1 MSTPENRKVHIISL
15 GCVKNTVDSEIIAG
29 GLESAGIDLVDEPTD
44 ASTIIINSCGFIG
57 DAKQESVEVILEA
70 AQLKTEG
77 NLEELLVAGCL
88 SARYKKELT
97 REMPEVDKFFV
108 TEDFRKIF
116 DYIASKPHLAD
127 DPDHRRKL
135 LTPRHYAYLKISEGC
150 DNVCSF
156 CAIPLMRGKQRSR
169 EMDSLVKEAEALA
182 ARGVKEMIVI
192 GQDTTTY
199 GWDLRPKRYLH
210 ELLAALDEVEGLEW
224 IRLHYA
230 HPSHFSRKLIPVFKN
245 AKKLLPYLDIPVQHA
260 STNMLTAMKRGLDAN
275 GLRRLLLELRKE
287 IPNLRLRT
295 SVIVGF
301 PGETEA
307 DFETLLNFLEE
318 IQFDRVGV
326 FTYSEEEDTSG
337 ADLEDDVPMEVK
349 VQRMDAVMDLQH
361 SISFNHNQTLIGEA
375 VEVIIDSPDPD
386 EEGQMLGRTIWDAPE
401 IDQQVII
408 SGTYE
413 PGTIV
418 KLRIDDAGAYELYAS
433 DPQQNIIAIDDV
445 DTPQ

>member
-408 SGTYE
+408 AGTYE

>member
-408 SGTYE
+408 SGKYE

>member
-1 MSTPENRKVHIISL
+1 MINSNKKVHIISL

-29 GLESAGIDLVDEPTD
+29 GLEFAGIELVEQADS
-44 ASTIIINSCGFIG
+44 ANTIIINTCGFIG

-70 AQLKTEG
+70 ARLKTEG
-77 NLEELLVAGCL
+77 KLEELLVAGCL

-97 REMPEVDKFFV
+97 LEMPEVDKFFV
-108 TEDFRKIF
+108 TEDFRNIF

-156 CAIPLMRGKQRSR
+156 CAIPLMRGTQRSR
-169 EMDSLVKEAEALA
+169 DIESLVKEAHSLV
-182 ARGVKEMIVI
+182 ARGVKEMMVI

-210 ELLAALDEVEGLEW
+210 ELLAELDEIEGLEW

-230 HPSHFSRKLIPVFKN
+230 HPSHFSRKLIPIFKK
-245 AKKLLPYLDIPVQHA
+245 AKRILPYLDIPVQHA
-260 STNMLTAMKRGLDAN
+260 STKMLTSMKRGLDAD
-275 GLRRLLLELRKE
+275 GLRRLLLELRQE

-301 PGETEA
+301 PGETEE
-307 DFETLLNFLEE
+307 DFDTLLNFLEE

-326 FTYSEEEDTSG
+326 FAYSEEEDTSG
-337 ADLEDDVPMEVK
+337 ADLEDDVPQEVK
-349 VQRMDAVMDLQH
+349 VARMDAVMDLQH
-361 SISFNHNQTLIGEA
+361 SISFNKNQELIGQELDI
-375 VEVIIDSPDPD
+375 IIDAPDPD
-386 EEGQMLGRTIWDAPE
+386 VDGQMLGRSIWDAPE
-401 IDQQVII
+401 IDQQVFVT
-408 SGTYE
+408 GVYE
-413 PGTIV
+413 PGTVV
-418 KLRIDDAGAYELYAS
+418 KLIIEDAGAYELYAS
-433 DPQQNIIAIDDV
+433 GLDSTFIPLDNIN
-445 DTPQ
+445 

>member
-1 MSTPENRKVHIISL
+1 MESKKKVHIISL

-29 GLESAGIDLVDEPTD
+29 GLEAAGIQLVDEAED
-44 ASTIIINSCGFIG
+44 ANTIIINTCGFIG
-57 DAKQESVEVILEA
+57 DAKEESVEVILDA
-70 AQLKTEG
+70 AQLKTTG
-77 NLEELLVAGCL
+77 QLQELLVAGCL
-88 SARYKKELT
+88 SARYRKELT
-97 REMPEVDKFFV
+97 KEMPEVDRFFV
-108 TEDFRKIF
+108 TEDFRNIF
-116 DYIASKPHLAD
+116 EYIAAKPHLAD

-169 EMDSLVKEAEALA
+169 PIDSLVNEAKSLVK
-182 ARGVKEMIVI
+182 RGVREMMVI

-210 ELLAALDEVEGLEW
+210 ELLTELDQVEGLDW

-230 HPSHFSRKLIPVFKN
+230 HPSHFSRKLIPIFKN
-245 AKKLLPYLDIPVQHA
+245 AKRLLPYLDIPVQHA
-260 STNMLTAMKRGLDAN
+260 SSNMLTAMKRGLDAD
-275 GLRRLLLELRKE
+275 GLRRLFLDLRRE
-287 IPNLRLRT
+287 IPDLRLRT

-301 PGETEA
+301 PGETEE

-337 ADLEDDVPMEVK
+337 AELEDDVPPEVK
-349 VQRMDAVMDLQH
+349 IQRMDAVMDLQH
-361 SISFNHNQTLIGEA
+361 SISFAKNQDLIGE
-375 VEVIIDSPDPD
+375 ELDIIIDSPDPD
-386 EEGQMLGRTIWDAPE
+386 EPGQMLGRTIWDAPE
-401 IDQQVII
+401 IDQQVFVD
-408 SGTYE
+408 GEYE

-418 KLRIDDAGAYELYAS
+418 KLKIVDAGAYELYAS
-433 DPQQNIIAIDDV
+433 GESSNFV
-445 DTPQ
+445 SLESLT

>member
-1 MSTPENRKVHIISL
+1 MTTSIHNKKVHIISL

-29 GLESAGIDLVDEPTD
+29 GLESAGIELVDEAEEAT
-44 ASTIIINSCGFIG
+44 TIIINTCGFIG

-70 AQLKTEG
+70 AQLKTSG
-77 NLEELLVAGCL
+77 KLDELLVAGCL

-97 REMPEVDKFFV
+97 KELPEVDKFFV
-108 TEDFRKIF
+108 AEDFRRIF

-169 EMDSLVKEAEALA
+169 TIESLVNEANALV
-182 ARGVKEMIVI
+182 ARGVKELIVI

-199 GWDLRPKRYLH
+199 GWDLSPKRYLH
-210 ELLAALDEVEGLEW
+210 ELLAELDDIEGLKW

-230 HPSHFSRKLIPVFKN
+230 HPSHFSRKLIPIFKN
-245 AKKLLPYLDIPVQHA
+245 AKRILPYLDIPVQHA
-260 STNMLTAMKRGLDAN
+260 SSNMLALMKRGLDTD

-287 IPNLRLRT
+287 IPQLKLRT

-301 PGETEA
+301 PGESEE

-318 IQFDRVGV
+318 IQFERLGV

-337 ADLEDDVPMEVK
+337 ADLKDDVPQEVK
-349 VQRMDAVMDLQH
+349 IQRMDAVMDLQH
-361 SISFNHNQTLIGEA
+361 SISFNNNQGLIGAELDI
-375 VEVIIDSPDPD
+375 IIDSPDPD
-386 EEGQMLGRTIWDAPE
+386 DDQQMLGRSIWDAPE

-408 SGTYE
+408 SGMYE
-413 PGTIV
+413 LGSIV
-418 KLRIDDAGAYELYAS
+418 KLKIDDAGAYELYAS
-433 DPQQNIIAIDDV
+433 GATATLISIDNIK
-445 DTPQ
+445 

>member
-1 MSTPENRKVHIISL
+1 MTTSTQFKKVHIISL

-29 GLESAGIDLVDEPTD
+29 GLESAGIQLVDQAED
-44 ASTIIINSCGFIG
+44 ASTIIINTCGFIG

-70 AQLKTEG
+70 AQLKTQG
-77 NLEELLVAGCL
+77 KLEQLLVAGCL

-108 TEDFRKIF
+108 TEDFRNIF
-116 DYIASKPHLAD
+116 EYIAAKPHLAD

-169 EMDSLVKEAEALA
+169 EIESLVNEANSLV
-182 ARGVKEMIVI
+182 ARGVKEMMVI

-210 ELLAALDEVEGLEW
+210 ELLAELDEVEGLEW

-230 HPSHFSRKLIPVFKN
+230 HPSHFSRKLIPILKN
-245 AKKLLPYLDIPVQHA
+245 AKRILPYLDIPVQHA
-260 STNMLTAMKRGLDAN
+260 STNMLTAMKRGLDSA
-275 GLRRLLLELRKE
+275 GLRRLLLELRNE
-287 IPNLRLRT
+287 IPQLKLRT

-301 PGETEA
+301 PGETEE
-307 DFETLLNFLEE
+307 DFDTLLDFLEE
-318 IQFDRVGV
+318 IQFDRLGV

-337 ADLEDDVPMEVK
+337 AELEDDVPPEVK
-349 VQRMDAVMDLQH
+349 VARMDAVMDLQH
-361 SISFNHNQTLIGEA
+361 SISFNNNQALIGE
-375 VEVIIDSPDPD
+375 ELDVIIDGPDPD
-386 EEGQMLGRTIWDAPE
+386 NDAQMLGRTIWDAPE
-401 IDQQVII
+401 IDQQVIV
-408 SGTYE
+408 SGVYE
-413 PGTIV
+413 PGSIV

-433 DPQQNIIAIDDV
+433 GPGNTFISLDKIS
-445 DTPQ
+445 

>member
-1 MSTPENRKVHIISL
+1 MSEIENKKVHIISL

-29 GLESAGIDLVDEPTD
+29 GLEAAGISLVDEPED
-44 ASTIIINSCGFIG
+44 ANTIIVNTCGFIG

-70 AQLKTEG
+70 AQLKTTG
-77 NLEELLVAGCL
+77 QLKELLVAGCL

-97 REMPEVDKFFV
+97 REMPEVDRFFV
-108 TEDFRKIF
+108 TEDFKNIF
-116 DYIASKPHLAD
+116 EYIASKPHLAD

-169 EMDSLVKEAEALA
+169 EIDSLLQEAHALV
-182 ARGVKEMIVI
+182 ARGVREMMVI

-210 ELLAALDEVEGLEW
+210 ELLAELDEVEGLDW

-230 HPSHFSRKLIPVFKN
+230 HPSHFSRKLIPIFKN
-245 AKKLLPYLDIPVQHA
+245 AKHLLPYLDIPVQHA
-260 STNMLTAMKRGLDAN
+260 SSNMLTAMKRGLDAD
-275 GLRRLLLELRKE
+275 GLRRLLLELRRE
-287 IPNLRLRT
+287 IPQLRLRT

-301 PGETEA
+301 PGETDE
-307 DFETLLNFLEE
+307 DFDTLLNFLEE

-337 ADLEDDVPMEVK
+337 AELEDDVPMDVK
-349 VQRMDAVMDLQH
+349 IQRMDAVMDLQH
-361 SISFNHNQTLIGEA
+361 SISFTKNQSLIGE
-375 VEVIIDSPDPD
+375 ELDIIIDSPDPD
-386 EEGQMLGRTIWDAPE
+386 NEGQMLGRTIWDAPE
-401 IDQQVII
+401 IDQQVFIT
-408 SGTYE
+408 GNYE
-413 PGTIV
+413 PGSIV
-418 KLRIDDAGAYELYAS
+418 RLRIDDAGAYELYAG
-433 DPQQNIIAIDDV
+433 DPGGSFISMDAIK
-445 DTPQ
+445 

>member
-1 MSTPENRKVHIISL
+1 MKSSNRKVHIISL

-29 GLESAGIDLVDEPTD
+29 GLDAAGIDMVDEPED
-44 ASTIIINSCGFIG
+44 ANTIIINTCGFIG
-57 DAKQESVEVILEA
+57 DAKQESVEIILEA
-70 AQLKTEG
+70 AQLKTDG
-77 NLEELLVAGCL
+77 QLDELLVAGCL
-88 SARYKKELT
+88 SARYKKELIK
-97 REMPEVDKFFV
+97 EMPEVDKFFV

-169 EMDSLVKEAEALA
+169 DLDSLVKEAHSLV
-182 ARGVKEMIVI
+182 ARGVKEMMVI
-192 GQDTTTY
+192 AQDSTTY

-210 ELLAALDEVEGLEW
+210 ELLEALDQVEGLAW

-230 HPSHFSRKLIPVFKN
+230 HPSHFSRKLIPIIKN
-245 AKKLLPYLDIPVQHA
+245 AKRILPYLDIPVQHA
-260 STNMLTAMKRGLDAN
+260 STSMLTSMKRGLDAD
-275 GLRRLLLELRKE
+275 GLRRLLLELRTE

-301 PGETEA
+301 PGETED

-318 IQFDRVGV
+318 IQFDRLGV
-326 FTYSEEEDTSG
+326 FMYSEEEDTTG
-337 ADLEDDVPMEVK
+337 ADLEDSVPPEVK
-349 VQRMDAVMDLQH
+349 VQRMDTVMDLQH
-361 SISFNHNQTLIGEA
+361 SISFNKNQELIGSELDI
-375 VEVIIDSPDPD
+375 IIDSPDPD

-401 IDQQVII
+401 IDQQVIV
-408 SGTYE
+408 SGSYE
-413 PGTIV
+413 PGSII
-418 KLRIDDAGAYELYAS
+418 KMKIYDAGAYELYAS
-433 DPQQNIIAIDDV
+433 SIQDSVIPGDSIK
-445 DTPQ
+445 

>member
-1 MSTPENRKVHIISL
+1 MIENKFKKVHIISL

-29 GLESAGIDLVDEPTD
+29 GLESAGIELVDEAEE
-44 ASTIIINSCGFIG
+44 ASTIIINTCGFIG

-77 NLEELLVAGCL
+77 KLEQLLVAGCL

-97 REMPEVDKFFV
+97 QEMPEVDKFFE

-116 DYIASKPHLAD
+116 DYVASKPHLAD

-169 EMDSLVKEAEALA
+169 EIDSLVNEARSLA
-182 ARGVKEMIVI
+182 ARGVKEMMVI

-199 GWDLRPKRYLH
+199 GWDLKPKRYLH
-210 ELLAALDEVEGLEW
+210 ELLLELDQIEGLEW

-245 AKKLLPYLDIPVQHA
+245 AKRLLPYLDIPVQHA
-260 STNMLTAMKRGLDAN
+260 STNMLTSMKRGLDAD
-275 GLRRLLLELRKE
+275 GLRRLLLELRQE
-287 IPNLRLRT
+287 IPNLKLRT

-301 PGETEA
+301 PGETEE
-307 DFETLLNFLEE
+307 DFDTLLNFLEE

-326 FTYSEEEDTSG
+326 FSYSEEEDTSG
-337 ADLEDDVPMEVK
+337 ADLDDDVPPELK
-349 VQRMDAVMDLQH
+349 IQRMDAVMALQH
-361 SISFNHNQTLIGEA
+361 SIAFNNNQALIGQELDI
-375 VEVIIDSPDPD
+375 IIDSPDPD
-386 EEGQMLGRTIWDAPE
+386 QPEQMLGRSIWDAPE
-401 IDQQVII
+401 IDQQVIV
-408 SGTYE
+408 SGIFE
-413 PGTIV
+413 PGSIV
-418 KLRIDDAGAYELYAS
+418 KLKIDDAGAYELFAS
-433 DPQQNIIAIDDV
+433 AI
-445 DTPQ
+445 TK